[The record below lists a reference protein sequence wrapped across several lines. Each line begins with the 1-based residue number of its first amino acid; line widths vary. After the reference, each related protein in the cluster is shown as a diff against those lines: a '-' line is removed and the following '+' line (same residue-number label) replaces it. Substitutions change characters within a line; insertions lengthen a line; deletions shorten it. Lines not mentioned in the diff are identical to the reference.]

1 MNGLTEKQSE
11 LFNFIREFRGCHGYS
26 PSQQEMANKLGISK
40 TAVQNYLNSM
50 RMKNCITWD
59 YIIPRSVRPVLS

>member
-1 MNGLTEKQSE
+1 MSELTEKQSE

-40 TAVQNYLNSM
+40 TAVQKRLESM
-50 RMKNCITWD
+50 KMKNYVTWD
-59 YIIPRSVRPVLS
+59 YVIPRSVRSALP